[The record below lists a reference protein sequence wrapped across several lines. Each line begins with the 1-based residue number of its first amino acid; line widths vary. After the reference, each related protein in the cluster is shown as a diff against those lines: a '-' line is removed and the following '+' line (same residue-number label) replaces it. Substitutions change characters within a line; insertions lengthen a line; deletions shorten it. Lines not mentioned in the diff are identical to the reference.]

1 MKEAAKAARI
11 YLRVSTEQQDLE
23 RQRDLVEQTKQQGYY
38 VAGVYEDKG
47 SGTQHN
53 RPGLQRLIADLQPGD
68 VVIAE
73 KIDRITRAPLDEA
86 EALIEAIEAK
96 GARLAI
102 PGLMDL
108 SDIEA
113 EGMAKIVLDGMQ
125 SMLLKIALY
134 MARDDY
140 ETRRQ
145 RQVQGIAR
153 AKQKGV
159 YQGRKPDT
167 EKRQRVAACLKKG
180 MGIRETARVVG
191 VSPTTVQRIRNEQ
204 ELAAAP
210 RSG

>member
-1 MKEAAKAARI
+1 MEAATKAARI

-23 RQRDLVEQTKQQGYY
+23 RQRDIVEEARKLGYY
-38 VAGVYEDKG
+38 IAGVYEDTG
-47 SGTQHN
+47 SGTRHD

-86 EALIEAIEAK
+86 EALIKAIEQK

-125 SMLLKIALY
+125 AMLLKIALH
-134 MARDDY
+134 MSRDDY

-145 RQVQGIAR
+145 RQAQGIEK
-153 AKQKGV
+153 AKQKGA
-159 YQGRKPDT
+159 YQGRKPDL
-167 EKRQRVAACLKKG
+167 EKRKRVAACLEKG
-180 MGIRETARVVG
+180 MGIRETSRVVG
-191 VSPTTVQRIRNEQ
+191 VSPTTVQRIRNEHQ
-204 ELAAAP
+204 
-210 RSG
+210 